1 MIMRFTY
8 QQTINEKERIYKTL
22 YIKKTLV
29 QKIQRIAEHNKVSWN
44 KLVINMIEYCLDDQ
58 QT

>member
-1 MIMRFTY
+1 MRFTY